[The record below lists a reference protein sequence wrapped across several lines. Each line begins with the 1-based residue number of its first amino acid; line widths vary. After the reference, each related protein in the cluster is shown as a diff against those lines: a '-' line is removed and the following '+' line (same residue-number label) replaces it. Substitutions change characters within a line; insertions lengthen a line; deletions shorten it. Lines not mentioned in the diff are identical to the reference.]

1 MELRELRYFAA
12 VYEER
17 SVTAAARRCYISQP
31 SVSAAVAQLEQELEA
46 PLFLRHRKGVAPTA
60 AADQLYPVA
69 RRLLDQAQAL
79 RGLFRQAPPRRSLS
93 LGLMSSLDIERT
105 LALLQPLT
113 GAADL
118 DLRLVGADDPCD
130 ARIVSRGLLTRGEAF
145 LPLWKERYILALPP
159 GHPLTL
165 KPRLR
170 AADLP
175 GLRLVDRCHCENAKA
190 FDRARGLLQT
200 VAVAQSEEWA
210 VALVAAGV
218 GAAILPEGVVR
229 DPRVAVREIADVRA
243 VREVG
248 LAYGRAGAAPALQSL
263 LALIKTG
270 LKTGTAAGRRK
281 K

>member
-1 MELRELRYFAA
+1 MELRELRYFTA

-17 SVTAAARRCYISQP
+17 SVTAAARRCFISQP

-69 RRLLDQAQAL
+69 RRLIDQAQAV
-79 RGLFRQAPPRRSLS
+79 RGLFRQAPPRRALS
-93 LGLMSSLDIERT
+93 LGLMPSLDVERT
-105 LALLQPLT
+105 LALLRPLT

-130 ARIVSRGLLTRGEAF
+130 ARIVSRGLLAKGETF
-145 LPLWKERYILALPP
+145 LPLWKERYVLALPP

-165 KPRLR
+165 KERVR

-175 GLRLVDRCHCENAKA
+175 GLRLIDRCHCENTKA
-190 FDRARGLLQT
+190 FDRGRPRT

-229 DPRVAVREIADVRA
+229 DPRVTVREITDVRA
-243 VREVG
+243 SREVG
-248 LAYGRAGAAPALQSL
+248 LAYGRAGAGPAVQELVSL
-263 LALIKTG
+263 FKAAI
-270 LKTGTAAGRRK
+270 AGRRT
-281 K
+281 